1 MLRQAQHDAFYP
13 QHDALQ
19 GIPSPINCAIIMK
32 KYPILTALLALSLG
46 SCNKEY
52 LNPSSANQ
60 QQVVSSS
67 DGLITLCNGLQA
79 RYTTGA
85 ALSVLYNSVAAG
97 GLSTKELAIL
107 NVGNIE
113 EYNVSLGAG
122 SVTNSNIVI
131 RNLWT
136 QTNLVKANA
145 DLVLQNVGNA
155 PDAGTR
161 SGIVAYASIFRA
173 LSLGTLA
180 QFFEQAPLG
189 AQENAPF
196 VGRVALLQNAVA
208 QLETA
213 ATQLATTP
221 VSADFTAKIV
231 PGIDLPNTIQALIAR
246 YSLQAGD
253 NDKALAATGRVD
265 LTKRSVFNFDDNTR
279 NPLFEVAFGNR
290 NVFEP
295 FNANLGLTGA
305 LTPDPTD
312 RRLAF
317 FLRTNPTATQNLG
330 IGFYTANNAPIP
342 VYLPGEILL
351 TRAEAY
357 ARKADVP
364 NAIIELNKVLTK
376 TAATDAF
383 ALGAGLPPYAGPQ
396 TAADVLVEILRNRS
410 IELAFQGFRLEDSRR
425 FGRPAPGA
433 AGAERNRNFYPY
445 PRVERENNPST
456 PTDPLI

>member
-1 MLRQAQHDAFYP
+1 
-13 QHDALQ
+13 
-19 GIPSPINCAIIMK
+19 MK
-32 KYPILTALLALSLG
+32 KYTILAALLALSLG

-52 LNPSSANQ
+52 LNPSAASE
-60 QQVVSSS
+60 QQVVTSS

-79 RYTTGA
+79 RYTTGG

-97 GLSTKELAIL
+97 GLSTKELTIL

-122 SVTNSNIVI
+122 SVTNSNGVV

-136 QTNLVKANA
+136 QANLVKANA
-145 DLVLQNVGNA
+145 DLVLANAGNA
-155 PDAGTR
+155 TEAGTR

-173 LSLGTLA
+173 LALGTLA
-180 QFFEQAPLG
+180 QFFESAPL
-189 AQENAPF
+189 AVQENAAF
-196 VGRVALLQNAVA
+196 VPRVQLLQNAVA

-213 ATQLATTP
+213 ATQLAAAP
-221 VSADFTAKIV
+221 VSADFNAKIV

-253 NDKALAATGRVD
+253 YDKALAAAGRVD

-295 FNANLGLTGA
+295 FNTSLGLTGA
-305 LTPDPTD
+305 LAPESGD
-312 RRLAF
+312 RRLPAL
-317 FLRTNPTATQNLG
+317 LRISPGPLPTQNLG
-330 IGFYTANNAPIP
+330 TGFFTANSAPIP
-342 VYLPGEILL
+342 VYLPNEMILI
-351 TRAEAY
+351 RAEAY
-357 ARKADVP
+357 ARKNDVP
-364 NAIIELNKVLTK
+364 NAITELNRVRTS
-376 TAATDAF
+376 TAAAAATSTG
-383 ALGAGLPPYAGPQ
+383 LLLTLPGAGLPAYSGPATQ
-396 TAADVLVEILRNRS
+396 ADVLTDILRNRS
-410 IELAFQGFRLEDSRR
+410 IELAFQGFRLDDNRR
-425 FGRPAPGA
+425 FGRPGPGA

-445 PRVERENNPST
+445 PRVERENNSQT